1 MCSAATPAAAYSRT
15 VRTTLSSLPKPVSAS
30 AITGAATA
38 AAIRAAFA
46 AISDIVTRP

>member
-30 AITGAATA
+30 AITGTSTA
-38 AAIRAAFA
+38 AAMRAALA
-46 AISDIVTRP
+46 AISDIVSSP